1 MSIVRVE
8 GRIKIITGRVGAK
21 IPARFLC
28 MAVEDPVS
36 EIAEI
41 AHPKADALQD
51 FCPVVAALN
60 EAV

>member
-1 MSIVRVE
+1 
-8 GRIKIITGRVGAK
+8 
-21 IPARFLC
+21 
-28 MAVEDPVS
+28 MAVEDLVS

-41 AHPKADALQD
+41 AHPKAATLQD